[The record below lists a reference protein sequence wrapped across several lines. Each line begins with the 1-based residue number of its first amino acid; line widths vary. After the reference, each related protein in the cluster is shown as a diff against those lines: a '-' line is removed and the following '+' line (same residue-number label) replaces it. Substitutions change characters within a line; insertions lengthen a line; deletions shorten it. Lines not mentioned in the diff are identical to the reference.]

1 MDFTGIKHRIIK
13 RIWLLK
19 AMIVSQL
26 SAWADFGMSFAA
38 FAWIGLD
45 ASYSAA
51 IGAVTGGAG
60 PCTPT
65 HRGAFRAGGRPVAH
79 VGGD

>member
-38 FAWIGLD
+38 FAWIGLV
-45 ASYSAA
+45 ASY
-51 IGAVTGGAG
+51 
-60 PCTPT
+60 
-65 HRGAFRAGGRPVAH
+65 
-79 VGGD
+79 